1 MMALDAKSPA
11 AAPLHDGTTD
21 YVPMRKK
28 YNCNQPHITELPITW
43 GNWYKHVNW
52 LNCFFILFI
61 PFLGCLGAYWT
72 PLQLYTGIFAV
83 VYYFNAGLGIT
94 AGMID
99 FLTASAPPLSD

>member
-1 MMALDAKSPA
+1 
-11 AAPLHDGTTD
+11 
-21 YVPMRKK
+21 MRKK
-28 YNCNQPHITELPITW
+28 YTSNQPHITEQPITW

-72 PLQLYTGIFAV
+72 PLHLYTGIFAV

-94 AGMID
+94 AGM
-99 FLTASAPPLSD
+99 TP